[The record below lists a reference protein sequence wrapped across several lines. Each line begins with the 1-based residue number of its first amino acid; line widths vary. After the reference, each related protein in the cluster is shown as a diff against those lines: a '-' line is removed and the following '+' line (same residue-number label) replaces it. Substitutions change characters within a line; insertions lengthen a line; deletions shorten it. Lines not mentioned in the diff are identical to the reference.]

1 MCLNTWTSKGKH
13 HMFKITKGSKKKKK
27 DSKIGSYSEPYLQVL
42 KIKIQFYV
50 CVFNEKVRQRLMV
63 LITRERDHKTYNL
76 LFVYK
81 RKLRK
86 YIRHKA
92 ISVIINYEN
101 VELR

>member
-1 MCLNTWTSKGKH
+1 
-13 HMFKITKGSKKKKK
+13 MFKITKGSKKKKRER
-27 DSKIGSYSEPYLQVL
+27 DSKIGSYSKPYLQDL
-42 KIKIQFYV
+42 KIIIQFCV
-50 CVFNEKVRQRLMV
+50 CVFNEKVRQRLIV
-63 LITRERDHKTYNL
+63 LITRERDHKTYNYNL

-86 YIRHKA
+86 YIRHKT

>member
-13 HMFKITKGSKKKKK
+13 HMFKITKGSKKK
-27 DSKIGSYSEPYLQVL
+27 DSKIGSYSESYLQVS
-42 KIKIQFYV
+42 KIKIQFCV

-63 LITRERDHKTYNL
+63 LIARERDHKTYNL

-86 YIRHKA
+86 YLRHKT

-101 VELR
+101 IELR